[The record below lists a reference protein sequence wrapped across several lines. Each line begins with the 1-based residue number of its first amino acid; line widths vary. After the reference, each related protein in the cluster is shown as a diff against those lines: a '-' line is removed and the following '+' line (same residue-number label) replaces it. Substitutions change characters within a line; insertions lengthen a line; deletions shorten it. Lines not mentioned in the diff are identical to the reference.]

1 MGYRYSDDNMVD
13 ADDFLDQKGNS
24 GVAHILVIIFI
35 VALLAVGGYFLYTK
49 VITPKLD
56 EMNKEKEV
64 ARREALEEDDDDF
77 SKTVSLEVESDIVVK
92 LMKYVDK
99 NFLGEDKLKVSDL
112 DSQVIFVKSIPL
124 VIEKYGEVSVS
135 RQEFNDVV
143 SSMYG
148 VSYPFKNE
156 TYTSKLC
163 VKYKYDEEEEKYQYV
178 SDSYCG
184 GTSLVPGGEDLIKAV
199 KAERDSDIITIMAR
213 VLFFKAED
221 TDDGY
226 KAKYY
231 SDYAMTKEV
240 SDLSVSGEYDLA
252 SNTTDNLSKGALYKL
267 TYQMD
272 HGNYVFVS
280 SEVME

>member
-56 EMNKEKEV
+56 EINKEKEV
-64 ARREALEEDDDDF
+64 ARREALEEEDNDF

-156 TYTSKLC
+156 AYTSKLC
-163 VKYKYDEEEEKYQYV
+163 VKYQYDEEKEKYQYV

-184 GTSLVPGGEDLIKAV
+184 STSLVPGGEDLIKAV

-213 VLFFKAED
+213 VLFFKAEE